1 MKQAK
6 LTHDQIEYLRHN
18 GYTFTSRFYYWI
30 VCDDTNI
37 VNRIT
42 RAEFI
47 SRSIAELSMAG
58 RGNPNGWEHVLVWGL
73 GKNGS

>member
-6 LTHDQIEYLRHN
+6 LTHEQIEDLNRN
-18 GYTFTSRFYYWI
+18 GYTFTRRFYYWK

-42 RAEFI
+42 REEFI
-47 SRSIAELSMAG
+47 SKSIAEPLRGVEQIRIYG
-58 RGNPNGWEHVLVWGL
+58 R
-73 GKNGS
+73 

>member
-6 LTHDQIEYLRHN
+6 LTHDQIEDLHRN
-18 GYTFTSRFYYWI
+18 GYTFTSRLYYWK

-42 RAEFI
+42 RAEYI
-47 SRSIAELSMAG
+47 ARSSLEPLHGVEQVRIYE
-58 RGNPNGWEHVLVWGL
+58 RGLE
-73 GKNGS
+73 

>member
-6 LTHDQIEYLRHN
+6 LTHDQIEDLHIN
-18 GYTFTSRFYYWI
+18 GHTFTNRFYYWA

-42 RAEFI
+42 REEFI
-47 SRSIAELSMAG
+47 SRSIAEPLQG
-58 RGNPNGWEHVLVWGL
+58 VEQIRIYEK
-73 GKNGS
+73 GKKQC

>member
-6 LTHDQIEYLRHN
+6 LTHDQIEDLRRN
-18 GYTFTSRFYYWI
+18 GYTFTSRFYYWT

-42 RAEFI
+42 RAEYI
-47 SRSIAELSMAG
+47 ARSIAEPLHG
-58 RGNPNGWEHVLVWGL
+58 VEQIRIYRR
-73 GKNGS
+73 

>member
-6 LTHDQIEYLRHN
+6 LTHDQIEDLHRN
-18 GYTFTSRFYYWI
+18 GYTFTRRFYYWV

-42 RAEFI
+42 RSDFI
-47 SRSIAELSMAG
+47 SRSIAEPLHGVEQIRIYG
-58 RGNPNGWEHVLVWGL
+58 R
-73 GKNGS
+73 

>member
-6 LTHDQIEYLRHN
+6 LTHDQIGDLHRN
-18 GYTFTSRFYYWI
+18 GYTFTSRFYYWA

-42 RAEFI
+42 RKEFME
-47 SRSIAELSMAG
+47 RSISEPLHG
-58 RGNPNGWEHVLVWGL
+58 VEQIRIYER
-73 GKNGS
+73 